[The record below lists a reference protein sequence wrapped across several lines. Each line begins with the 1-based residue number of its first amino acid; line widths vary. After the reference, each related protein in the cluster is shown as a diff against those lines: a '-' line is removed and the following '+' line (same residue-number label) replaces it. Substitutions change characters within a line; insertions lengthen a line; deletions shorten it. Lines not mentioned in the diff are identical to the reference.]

1 MPSAAPARSTAK
13 VCPVTGT
20 GVKPRGMRIWAQIAV
35 SRAKPTTSVAFLT
48 KTFVRASGRAQMS
61 VITSAEVLFVI
72 ALSVSSFKGC
82 LLQS

>member
-1 MPSAAPARSTAK
+1 MINR
-13 VCPVTGT
+13 
-20 GVKPRGMRIWAQIAV
+20 QIAV
-35 SRAKPTTSVAFLT
+35 SRAKPTTTVAFLT

-82 LLQS
+82 LLQSYEIFWRINLWRPE